1 MHAKLLCSLFI
12 LFYNYKTKF
21 AGKLEKI
28 RSARRKK
35 MSQWDEEVS
44 SFAQFCEFWVIFM
57 RGDIPVIETFKHEKL
72 PRTI

>member
-1 MHAKLLCSLFI
+1 MHAKLLCSLCI

-35 MSQWDEEVS
+35 MSQCDEDVS
-44 SFAQFCEFWVIFM
+44 SFAQFCEF
-57 RGDIPVIETFKHEKL
+57 
-72 PRTI
+72 